1 MARLV
6 TINNYSL
13 NPLALPVLAWLF
25 VLYVARDMTGISTD
39 KGEFSMIDIA
49 LKSRD
54 LKSKS
59 MGSTEMK

>member
-1 MARLV
+1 M
-6 TINNYSL
+6 
-13 NPLALPVLAWLF
+13 NPLALLVLAWLF
-25 VLYVARDMTGISTD
+25 VLCVARDMTGISNSTD

-59 MGSTEMK
+59 MGSTEIK